1 MCLES
6 IIVLF
11 VDDKGLVFVVKII
24 DGVELLILMV
34 GLINKEDELVC
45 LVKEVVKIEGE
56 ISCIENKLVNEG
68 FVVCVLEVVI
78 VKECEKLEGYVEVKV
93 KLIE

>member
-1 MCLES
+1 M
-6 IIVLF
+6 
-11 VDDKGLVFVVKII
+11 KII

-34 GLINKEDELVC
+34 GFINKEDELVC

-78 VKECEKLEGYVEVKV
+78 VKECEKLEGYVKVKV
-93 KLIE
+93 KLIEQQVVIVVL